1 MSKLTHHAALFAGL
15 ALALSLALSVGCGK
29 GKADT
34 SRVIANV
41 GGEKITEAEF
51 QDVVKTL
58 SPDAKDAQTFLTD
71 PAARDERAQLASRIA
86 MSRAIAV
93 YAKQTGLDQD
103 PAVKRQMEQ
112 QQANIY
118 FQALMQ
124 KRMTKVEPTDDQLLA
139 FYKER
144 VALLQASGRAQG
156 VPPFETVKAQL
167 PELWKQQRAQS
178 MSQEVQ
184 KEIKAKVPVTLADE
198 YRPAGE

>member
-1 MSKLTHHAALFAGL
+1 MSMLIQRTALIAGSIL
-15 ALALSLALSVGCGK
+15 VLSLACK
-29 GKADT
+29 TTKPDT

-58 SPDAKDAQTFLTD
+58 SPDPKEAQAFLTD

-86 MSRAIAV
+86 MSRAITT
-93 YAKQTGLDQD
+93 YAKQTGLDKD

-118 FQALMQ
+118 FQVLAK
-124 KRMTKVEPTDDQLLA
+124 KRMTTAEPTQEQLLA
-139 FYKER
+139 FYQEKT
-144 VALLQASGRAQG
+144 QGRAG
-156 VPPFETVKAQL
+156 APTFETVKAQVA
-167 PELWKQQRAQS
+167 EGWKQQRVQNIS
-178 MSQEVQ
+178 LEIQ
-184 KEIKAKVPVTLADE
+184 KEIKAKVPVTLADD